1 MQFDYSKLKGRII
14 ELFGTRKAFADALH
28 KSEVLVSKK
37 LNNKSSF
44 SQQSMDEWG
53 KVLQIDVCDYGLYF
67 CTPKSSND

>member
-14 ELFGTRKAFADALH
+14 ELFGTRKAFAEYLH
-28 KSEVLVSKK
+28 KSEVLVCKK

-53 KVLQIDVCDYGLYF
+53 KALQIDVSEYGVYF
-67 CTPKSSND
+67 CTPKSLHD